1 MSDHPVS
8 KSVSGVSREVLP
20 FRRGLRLVRPLS
32 PRALTPSALH
42 GLRSAPK
49 HVARGL
55 PALHAF
61 ALLARKPL
69 ERLASADGLPPSEL
83 AADDIHDMRVAARH
97 LRALLAA
104 FEDGLDEEAVLF
116 LRGELAWLQHR
127 LAPARDWDVFIAHSL
142 TPRADD
148 AGVAWLLAAAHGK
161 RDHAYA
167 AARAALSHR
176 RTARLVMR
184 FRFWLDSLDFS
195 DPGRRKVDDVMAG
208 YLRKHFRKLLQALRQ
223 GAMSDAELHRLRL
236 RMKKVSDIGAFA
248 KPLYRGARRRRF
260 MRRVAHLQTSLGQ
273 RQDAVVARRLAMELG
288 EGAPDAARRAIA
300 IIVEAETSRIAE
312 QTGRFEATSARL
324 FRLKTFWRK
333 NA

>member
-1 MSDHPVS
+1 MSDHPAT
-8 KSVSGVSREVLP
+8 KSASGVSRDVLP
-20 FRRGLRLVRPLS
+20 VRRGLRLVRPS
-32 PRALTPSALH
+32 PMPPALRR
-42 GLRSAPK
+42 LRSAPNR
-49 HVARGL
+49 VARGL

-61 ALLARKPL
+61 ALLARNPL
-69 ERLASADGLPPSEL
+69 ERLGAYDGLSASTL
-83 AADDIHDMRVAARH
+83 SADDIHDMRVAARH

-142 TPRADD
+142 TPHSDD
-148 AGVAWLLAAAHGK
+148 AGAAWLRAAARGK
-161 RDHAYA
+161 REHAYA
-167 AARAALSHR
+167 AARAALNHR
-176 RTARLVMR
+176 RSARLILR
-184 FRFWLDSLDFS
+184 FRFWLDSLDFA
-195 DPGRRKVDDVMAG
+195 DPGRHKVNEVMAG
-208 YLRKHFRKLLQALRQ
+208 YLRKNFRKLLQALRQ

-236 RMKKVSDIGAFA
+236 RMKKLSDIGAFA

-260 MRRVAHLQTSLGQ
+260 MRSLAKLQTSLGQ

-324 FRLKTFWRK
+324 FRLKKFWRK
-333 NA
+333 SA

>member
-1 MSDHPVS
+1 
-8 KSVSGVSREVLP
+8 
-20 FRRGLRLVRPLS
+20 
-32 PRALTPSALH
+32 
-42 GLRSAPK
+42 
-49 HVARGL
+49 
-55 PALHAF
+55 
-61 ALLARKPL
+61 
-69 ERLASADGLPPSEL
+69 
-83 AADDIHDMRVAARH
+83 
-97 LRALLAA
+97 
-104 FEDGLDEEAVLF
+104 
-116 LRGELAWLQHR
+116 
-127 LAPARDWDVFIAHSL
+127 
-142 TPRADD
+142 
-148 AGVAWLLAAAHGK
+148 
-161 RDHAYA
+161 
-167 AARAALSHR
+167 
-176 RTARLVMR
+176 MR

-223 GAMSDAELHRLRL
+223 GAMSDAELHQLRL

-260 MRRVAHLQTSLGQ
+260 MRRLAKLQTSLGQ

-312 QTGRFEATSARL
+312 QMGRFEATSARL